1 MSKEKMFFDTEVNL
15 ADQLQGAL
23 LQVKIEQEKNKNY
36 AEEVGRLHEMLA
48 ELKRS
53 KFGVKSERWE

>member
-1 MSKEKMFFDTEVNL
+1 MPQEEIFFNTEANL

-23 LQVKIEQEKNKNY
+23 LQIKNDQQKIKHY
-36 AEEVGRLHEMLA
+36 AEEVERLHEMLA